1 MSDLGTLS
9 KLYRTTQKLGLEDDL
24 DSLLD
29 EVLEQAR
36 SLIGFDHCAVLLH
49 EPDSNE
55 LVVRHALGFDED
67 VLGLRLEIGEGI
79 CGWAAEHGR
88 STREGD
94 VVGSWRYVPGL
105 EAARSNLAVPL
116 VLENQ
121 LVGVINV
128 ESRRPHAFTEEHE
141 MLLTILGTKAALA
154 IVASR
159 TQHDLK
165 QKLDLLDALY
175 RISTLSTAKKSF
187 EEVLSDVIDEAQKS
201 LPQGDLAILLLDDEG
216 HRLVLRHRG
225 GYPDHV
231 EGMHIPIEK
240 GIAGRCARTGEAQL
254 VDDVSRD
261 PDYIRG
267 VRGAR
272 SQLTVPLIVEGA
284 VSGVLIAESRRPAA
298 YTAEDLRF
306 ATVIAGEIASVLATT
321 KLKEEAQRLAV
332 TDSLTGLSNR
342 RHFHDRV
349 SEDLRAATRYE
360 EEMALLL
367 IDLDHFKSIND
378 THGHPTGDRV
388 LAAVGACLAA
398 AARAGDQAARI
409 GGEEFAVLLRRCAA
423 GQAHAAAQ
431 RILGAIRELR
441 VDAGDDTRLEISAS
455 VGIAL
460 FPRHGDTFT
469 ALFAAADAALYSAKA
484 SGRDC
489 IALLADDDIPS
500 DSQLDPPAGASR
512 RAFGLA

>member
-1 MSDLGTLS
+1 MSDLGSLS
-9 KLYRTTQKLGLEDDL
+9 NLFRTTQKLGLEDDL

-29 EVLEQAR
+29 EVLAQAR
-36 SLIGFDHCAVLLH
+36 SLIGFDHCALLLH
-49 EPDSNE
+49 EPESNA

-79 CGWAAEHGR
+79 CGWAAQHGR
-88 STREGD
+88 SAREGD

-116 VLENQ
+116 ILENQ

-159 TQHDLK
+159 TQSDLK

-187 EEVLSDVIDEAQKS
+187 EEVLSGVIDEAQKS
-201 LPQGDLAILLLDDEG
+201 LPQGDLAILLLDEE
-216 HRLVLRHRG
+216 RRNLVLRHRG
-225 GYPDHV
+225 GFPDHV
-231 EGMHIPIEK
+231 EGLHIPIDK

-261 PDYIRG
+261 PHYIRG

-284 VSGVLIAESRRPAA
+284 VSGVLIAESRQRAA
-298 YTAEDLRF
+298 YASEDLRF

-349 SEDLRAATRYE
+349 SEDLRAAARYG

-367 IDLDHFKSIND
+367 VDLDHFKSIND
-378 THGHPTGDRV
+378 LHGHPAGDRV
-388 LAAVGACLAA
+388 LSAVGACLAG

-409 GGEEFAVLLRRCAA
+409 GGEEFAVLLRRC
-423 GQAHAAAQ
+423 GPRRAHAAAR
-431 RILGAIRELR
+431 RIQDAIRELR
-441 VDAGDDTRLEISAS
+441 VDVGADTPLDISAS
-455 VGIAL
+455 IGIAL
-460 FPRHGDTFT
+460 FPRHGDSFT
-469 ALFAAADAALYSAKA
+469 AIFAAADAALYSAKA
-484 SGRDC
+484 AGRDC
-489 IALLADDDIPS
+489 IVRLEDDEIAS
-500 DSQLDPPAGASR
+500 DSRLEPDTEGSR
-512 RAFGLA
+512 EAFGLA